1 MLLLNEF
8 VMYLIKFVA
17 LGLIAFAGIMFGIKY
32 KKNKLAKDA
41 GMTENNADSEAQLNG
56 SIKEILAYK

>member
-41 GMTENNADSEAQLNG
+41 GMTENNADSEA
-56 SIKEILAYK
+56 

>member
-17 LGLIAFAGIMFGIKY
+17 LGLIAFAGIMCGIKY

-41 GMTENNADSEAQLNG
+41 GMTENNADSEA
-56 SIKEILAYK
+56 